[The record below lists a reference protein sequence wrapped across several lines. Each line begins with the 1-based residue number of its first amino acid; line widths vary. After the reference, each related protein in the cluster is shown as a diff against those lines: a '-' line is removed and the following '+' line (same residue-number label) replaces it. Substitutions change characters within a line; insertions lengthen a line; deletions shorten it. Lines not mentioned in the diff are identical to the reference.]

1 MFRPM
6 LVAAALALMAA
17 APLQAEEIRDSA
29 VFDFYIHGF
38 RAGILV
44 FNGVQSGDYYAVNG
58 RFSTAG
64 VVSLVRSVR
73 YDASVTGQVVAG
85 KYQPQTYELTSQ
97 PGSKTTVQTIT
108 YVGGV
113 PQAPVQDPPRAAP
126 DPLALDPATQ
136 AGTLDTLTAI
146 YATFRAIPEQQAC
159 NGTLEL
165 FDGVRRA
172 ELKLWPADGPAGT
185 LACNGEY
192 RRVAGYSQQ
201 DMERPS
207 FPFRMTYEPAD
218 KGLVQVARIDMDS
231 IYGNASLKRR

>member
-6 LVAAALALMAA
+6 LAAAALALMAA
-17 APLQAEEIRDSA
+17 TPLRAAEVRDSA
-29 VFDFYIHGF
+29 VFDFYVHGF

-64 VVSLVRSVR
+64 VIALVRTVR
-73 YDASVTGQVVAG
+73 YDASVTGQVVNG
-85 KYQPQTYELTSQ
+85 TYQPQTYVLTSH
-97 PGSKTTVQTIT
+97 PGSKTQVQTIT
-108 YVGGV
+108 YTRGV
-113 PQAPVQDPPRAAP
+113 PQAPVQEPPRSAP
-126 DPLALDPATQ
+126 DPLALNPATQ

-146 YATFRAIPEQQAC
+146 YATFRAIPESQAC
-159 NGTLEL
+159 TGTLPL

-192 RRVAGYSQQ
+192 RRVAGYSQK

-218 KGLVQVARIDMDS
+218 KGMVQVAQIDMDS
-231 IYGNASLKRR
+231 IYGTASLKRR